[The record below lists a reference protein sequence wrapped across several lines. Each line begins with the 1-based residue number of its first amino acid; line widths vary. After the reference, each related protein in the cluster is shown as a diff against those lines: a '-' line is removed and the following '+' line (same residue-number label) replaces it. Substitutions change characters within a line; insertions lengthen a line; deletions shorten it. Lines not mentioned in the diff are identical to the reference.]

1 VFGSGRS
8 RHLSPVGVA
17 AAGATAVLGG
27 VSKIVVRVLSGGLDR
42 SGSSRRADGE
52 RIRKEHPLTIMWYT
66 NAFCIGGMALLAA
79 LTTREEGDGAGVRRD
94 DGEGKAEFA
103 MTPEVAATW
112 FLSSV
117 TGFTAQACITAA
129 LGATSASSVAPVH
142 YLAVVFAAT
151 WGFVFLGET
160 PGATETAGILV
171 VLAGSAGASYAS
183 VTKK

>member
-1 VFGSGRS
+1 MAGRTT
-8 RHLSPVGVA
+8 RGPGA
-17 AAGATAVLGG
+17 AALW
-27 VSKIVVRVLSGGLDR
+27 I
-42 SGSSRRADGE
+42 
-52 RIRKEHPLTIMWYT
+52 
-66 NAFCIGGMALLAA
+66 
-79 LTTREEGDGAGVRRD
+79 
-94 DGEGKAEFA
+94 
-103 MTPEVAATW
+103 
-112 FLSSV
+112 LSSV

-160 PGATETAGILV
+160 PGATETAGILA

>member
-1 VFGSGRS
+1 MKDTMLCTAMQHPARRRRHRQFG
-8 RHLSPVGVA
+8 
-17 AAGATAVLGG
+17 
-27 VSKIVVRVLSGGLDR
+27 
-42 SGSSRRADGE
+42 
-52 RIRKEHPLTIMWYT
+52 M
-66 NAFCIGGMALLAA
+66 GGMALLAA
-79 LTTREEGDGAGVRRD
+79 STTRAEGDGFVD
-94 DGEGKAEFA
+94 DGFA
-103 MTPEVAATW
+103 LTPEAAALW
-112 FLSSV
+112 ILSSV

-171 VLAGSAGASYAS
+171 VLAGSASASYAS